1 MNNAAGDNDR
11 AVDNGH
17 AGDNAPF
24 FFDRYPSQTAQ
35 WLAGLGDEASA
46 KAGDSAYDFRR
57 ILCEMI
63 TMGLHDGIGHAFI
76 VAPHFIAPNS
86 QAAKYLAER
95 YDKYDQARSAVIETG
110 RSTDSA
116 TTGQQEKPVSADG
129 ADSDTAPD
137 KSGQDS
143 PATTGQST
151 ASTGASAGQGPTITV
166 AGGCGSGRTA
176 KGEEQNTGIGHQG
189 TLFVIT
195 YNEWRASI
203 SSRRESYRK
212 ENKRLINIAEGTN
225 RQIARNNDELNFLD
239 LAEAADRA
247 GLENLVNTHRDQT
260 SIAGVLRAAEVSPQ
274 DLGLTDE
281 AVTWLD
287 TQLKAM

>member
-1 MNNAAGDNDR
+1 MSNATGGNE
-11 AVDNGH
+11 H

-24 FFDRYPSQTAQ
+24 FFDRYPPRTAQ
-35 WLAGLGDEASA
+35 WLADLGDEASA

-57 ILCEMI
+57 IMCEMI
-63 TMGLHDGIGHAFI
+63 VMALNDGIDHAFI
-76 VAPHFIAPNS
+76 VAPHFIVPNT
-86 QAAKYLAER
+86 QASKYLAER

-110 RSTDSA
+110 RATDSA
-116 TTGQQEKPVSADG
+116 TGQQEKPVSAGG
-129 ADSDTAPD
+129 ADSNTAPD

-151 ASTGASAGQGPTITV
+151 AGIGASAGPGTTITV

-176 KGEEQNTGIGHQG
+176 KGEGQNTGIGHQG

-203 SSRRESYRK
+203 STRRESYRK

-247 GLENLVNTHRDQT
+247 GLEGLVNTHRDQT
-260 SIAGVLRAAEVSPQ
+260 SIAGVLRAAGVSPQ
-274 DLGLTDE
+274 DLGLTDA